1 MTPDTELK
9 ARLERTLGNL
19 PAVPATAY
27 LHEGRR
33 ARRRRRAVTGLLA
46 APVLAL
52 GAGVGSL
59 LLAGGDDGPS
69 PGREART
76 AESPRVADPVELG
89 PDPDLVAPEPNNPV
103 EAVDGLDGIDWFTTE
118 DVPEWATEYGNHGP
132 VALTAD
138 GRLWVA
144 PDTVVRQVVVDPYR
158 PEDGGKRPITASYA
172 VEAQYPGAPEEMADD
187 VVWVIIATDGT
198 GRGGGTM
205 DEPGR
210 WTDDFELWVDNETSQ
225 EQGRPSFAERLARF
239 ADHHSSEMVAGARGV
254 RLVQQAAPEL
264 GHSWGERRRWR
275 AAEVSYGGERW
286 YVVGVDP
293 VEGAPWYESYP
304 GDSFPDFDAF
314 LTHLAGNR

>member
-1 MTPDTELK
+1 MTS
-9 ARLERTLGNL
+9 R
-19 PAVPATAY
+19 
-27 LHEGRR
+27 
-33 ARRRRRAVTGLLA
+33 
-46 APVLAL
+46 
-52 GAGVGSL
+52 
-59 LLAGGDDGPS
+59 
-69 PGREART
+69 
-76 AESPRVADPVELG
+76 
-89 PDPDLVAPEPNNPV
+89 
-103 EAVDGLDGIDWFTTE
+103 
-118 DVPEWATEYGNHGP
+118 
-132 VALTAD
+132 
-138 GRLWVA
+138 
-144 PDTVVRQVVVDPYR
+144 
-158 PEDGGKRPITASYA
+158 ITASYA

-210 WTDDFELWVDNETSQ
+210 WTDDFELWVDNETAHQ
-225 EQGRPSFAERLARF
+225 QDRPSFAERLARF

-264 GHSWGERRRWR
+264 GHSWVERRRER

-314 LTHLAGNR
+314 LTHLAGDR

>member
-1 MTPDTELK
+1 MTPDIELK
-9 ARLERTLGNL
+9 AGLERTLGAL
-19 PAVPATAY
+19 PVVPATAY

-33 ARRRRRAVTGLLA
+33 VRRRRRAVTALLA
-46 APVLAL
+46 APVLTL
-52 GAGVGSL
+52 GAGVGPL

-69 PGREART
+69 PSREART
-76 AESPRVADPVELG
+76 SESPRVADPVELG
-89 PDPDLVAPEPNNPV
+89 PDPDFVAPEPNNPV
-103 EAVDGLDGIDWFTTE
+103 EAVDSLDGIDWFTTE

-144 PDTVVRQVVVDPYR
+144 PDTVVRRVVVDPYR

-187 VVWVIIATDGT
+187 LVWVIITTDGT

-210 WTDDFELWVDNETSQ
+210 WTDDFELWVDDATAHQ
-225 EQGRPSFAERLARF
+225 QGRPSFAERLASF
-239 ADHHSSEMVAGARGV
+239 ADDRSSKMVAGARGV
-254 RLVQQAAPEL
+254 RLVQQADPEL
-264 GHSWGERRRWR
+264 GNSWDEYTRGR
-275 AAEVSYGGERW
+275 AAEVNYGGERW
-286 YVVGVDP
+286 YVLGVDP
-293 VEGAPWYESYP
+293 VEGAPWYEPYP

-314 LTHLAGNR
+314 LTELAGNR